1 MWLRSTIPFLIALI
15 SGLVWMLF
23 LYPVLLRLFDV
34 PTHLGFG
41 KWKRLE
47 VDRGQ
52 TDLWDL
58 IGWGVYFIICHAARV
73 YIRWRMYGHPSD
85 KPTMLGITE
94 WVLWCAVMVAVI
106 CLIIAFIRKDKTI
119 TLNLSQPP
127 DRHP

>member
-1 MWLRSTIPFLIALI
+1 MLGMKLMTGYPFLIVYTLAIL
-15 SGLVWMLF
+15 SLF
-23 LYPVLLRLFDV
+23 GV
-34 PTHLGFG
+34 PLPWFG

-52 TDLWDL
+52 TDVWNL
-58 IGWGVYFIICHAARV
+58 IGWGVYFIICNAV
-73 YIRWRMYGHPSD
+73 KVNVRWRMYGYPSD

-94 WVLWCAVMVAVI
+94 WVLWWAVMGAVI